1 MGNEEKPYKCPG
13 YVDNPRRPGQL
24 QSLRLPEGFAQ
35 CTADLGGMS

>member
-24 QSLRLPEGFAQ
+24 QSLRLPEGFVSAQ
-35 CTADLGGMS
+35 LIWEG